1 MKITE
6 MESLIYL
13 KIQLKQQKLNSQI
26 FTDIKMLYCRA
37 GKPAELASIDV
48 QLTANDAG

>member
-13 KIQLKQQKLNSQI
+13 KIKLKQQKLNSQV
-26 FTDIKMLYCRA
+26 FTCKKKCFTA
-37 GKPAELASIDV
+37 GPENRLNWL
-48 QLTANDAG
+48 QLMCN